1 MILST
6 NRIKVIKS
14 LRSQLAAQVMLA
26 FLMVAGSAHAYGSS
40 TEDLVGIFSMEKTIK
55 LGSSSDC
62 FGAAG
67 GEKDP
72 LSPVVSRSAS
82 SMADDQPPSLAGFSF
97 RPEEIPATGP
107 CAINFTEHVIDDQS
121 GFFASAARFSSPSGS
136 EKAQVLFTSANLS
149 SGNSRDGIY
158 TASLHLP
165 DGIEKG
171 LWQLENLTLVDKEGN
186 RRIMQREDV
195 LGLGLL
201 TEFRIV

>member
-1 MILST
+1 
-6 NRIKVIKS
+6 
-14 LRSQLAAQVMLA
+14 MLA
-26 FLMVAGSAHAYGSS
+26 FFMITGIAYAYGSS

-72 LSPVVSRSAS
+72 LSPMVSRSAS
-82 SMADDQPPSLAGFSF
+82 SMADDQPPSLAGFSIE
-97 RPEEIPATGP
+97 PKEIPATKHY
-107 CAINFTEHVIDDQS
+107 AINFTEHVIDDES
-121 GFFASAARFSSPSGS
+121 GFFASAARFSSPTGS
-136 EKAQVLFTSANLS
+136 KKAQVLFTSANLS

>member
-26 FLMVAGSAHAYGSS
+26 FLIVVGSAYAYGSS

-55 LGSSSDC
+55 LGSSSEC
-62 FGAAG
+62 FGATG

-72 LSPVVSRSAS
+72 LSPVVSRSARL
-82 SMADDQPPSLAGFSF
+82 MADDQPPSLAGFGF
-97 RPEEIPATGP
+97 EPKEIPATKP
-107 CAINFTEHVIDDQS
+107 YAINFTEHVIDDES
-121 GFFASAARFSSPSGS
+121 GFFASAARFSSPTGS

-149 SGNSRDGIY
+149 SGSSRDGIY

-186 RRIMQREDV
+186 RRIMQKEDV
-195 LGLGLL
+195 LSLGLL

>member
-1 MILST
+1 
-6 NRIKVIKS
+6 
-14 LRSQLAAQVMLA
+14 LAAQVILA
-26 FLMVAGSAHAYGSS
+26 FLIIMGIAYAYGSS

-67 GEKDP
+67 WEKDP

-82 SMADDQPPSLAGFSF
+82 SMADDQPPSLAGFGIE
-97 RPEEIPATGP
+97 PEEIPATRP

-121 GFFASAARFSSPSGS
+121 GFFASAARFSSPTGS

-165 DGIEKG
+165 DGTEKG

>member
-1 MILST
+1 
-6 NRIKVIKS
+6 VIKS
-14 LRSQLAAQVMLA
+14 LRSQLAAKVILA
-26 FLMVAGSAHAYGSS
+26 YLMITGIAYAYGSS

-62 FGAAG
+62 FGVAG

-82 SMADDQPPSLAGFSF
+82 SMADNQPPSLAGFSI
-97 RPEEIPATGP
+97 ELKEIPATNP
-107 CAINFTEHVIDDQS
+107 YAINFAEHVIDDES
-121 GFFASAARFSSPSGS
+121 GFFASAAFFLSPIGS
-136 EKAQVLFTSANLS
+136 EKVRVLFTSANLS

-195 LGLGLL
+195 LSLGLL
-201 TEFRIV
+201 TEFQIV

>member
-1 MILST
+1 
-6 NRIKVIKS
+6 
-14 LRSQLAAQVMLA
+14 MLA
-26 FLMVAGSAHAYGSS
+26 FLMVTGGAHAYGSS

-62 FGAAG
+62 FKGAG

-82 SMADDQPPSLAGFSF
+82 SMADDQPPSLAGFSIE
-97 RPEEIPATGP
+97 PKEIPATNP
-107 CAINFTEHVIDDQS
+107 YAINFTEHVIDDQS
-121 GFFASAARFSSPSGS
+121 GFFASAARFSSPTGS

-186 RRIMQREDV
+186 RRTVQRVDV
-195 LGLGLL
+195 LDLGLL

>member
-14 LRSQLAAQVMLA
+14 LRSQLAAQVILA
-26 FLMVAGSAHAYGSS
+26 FLIIMGIAYAYGSS

-97 RPEEIPATGP
+97 RPEAIPATRP

-195 LGLGLL
+195 LDLGLL

>member
-14 LRSQLAAQVMLA
+14 LRSQLAVQVMLA

-62 FGAAG
+62 FGEAG

-72 LSPVVSRSAS
+72 LSPVTSRSAS
-82 SMADDQPPSLAGFSF
+82 SMADNLPPSLAGFSIE
-97 RPEEIPATGP
+97 PKILATKP
-107 CAINFTEHVIDDQS
+107 YAINFTEHAIDDES
-121 GFFASAARFSSPSGS
+121 GFFASAARFSSPTGS
-136 EKAQVLFTSANLS
+136 ESAQVLFTSANLS
-149 SGNSRDGIY
+149 SGSSRDGIY

-165 DGIEKG
+165 DGVEKG

-186 RRIMQREDV
+186 RRTLQREDV
-195 LGLGLL
+195 LSLGLL

>member
-6 NRIKVIKS
+6 NCISVIKS

-26 FLMVAGSAHAYGSS
+26 FLIVTGSAYSYGSS
-40 TEDLVGIFSMEKTIK
+40 TEDLVGVFSMEKTIK

-67 GEKDP
+67 WENDP

-82 SMADDQPPSLAGFSF
+82 SMADNLPPSLAGFSI
-97 RPEEIPATGP
+97 EPAEVSATKP
-107 CAINFTEHVIDDQS
+107 LAINFTEHAIDDES

-158 TASLHLP
+158 TSSLHLP
-165 DGIEKG
+165 DGVEKG

-186 RRIMQREDV
+186 RRIMQREEV

-201 TEFRIV
+201 TEFQIV

>member
-1 MILST
+1 M
-6 NRIKVIKS
+6 IKS
-14 LRSQLAAQVMLA
+14 LRSQLAAKVILA
-26 FLMVAGSAHAYGSS
+26 FLMITGVAYAYGSS

-62 FGAAG
+62 FKAAG

-82 SMADDQPPSLAGFSF
+82 SMADDQPPSLAGFSIE
-97 RPEEIPATGP
+97 PKAISATNP
-107 CAINFTEHVIDDQS
+107 YAINFTEHVIDDES

-165 DGIEKG
+165 DGVEKG

-186 RRIMQREDV
+186 RRIMQRVDV
-195 LGLGLL
+195 LDLGLL